1 MGTVE
6 DIFSVAA
13 RLYTIYFCFLWIDQW
28 NVNLSSHLYSQ
39 PYVMLWIF
47 STVLAIG
54 YLDDWPDGLGK
65 SRIV

>member
-13 RLYTIYFCFLWIDQW
+13 RLYTIYFLE
-28 NVNLSSHLYSQ
+28 
-39 PYVMLWIF
+39 
-47 STVLAIG
+47 IG
-54 YLDDWPDGLGK
+54 YLDDWPDGFGK

>member
-1 MGTVE
+1 MSISPA
-6 DIFSVAA
+6 IF
-13 RLYTIYFCFLWIDQW
+13 IP
-28 NVNLSSHLYSQ
+28 N